1 MVTITAIPG
10 NLVRFAKAHK
20 TSLALAAAS
29 IAVATVSVV
38 RASKEESTDAPIV
51 TVDTDN

>member
-10 NLVRFAKAHK
+10 NVVRFAKVHK
-20 TSLALAAAS
+20 TSLALAAAF
-29 IAVATVSVV
+29 ITGATVGVV
-38 RASKEESTDAPIV
+38 RAFNEESTDAPIV

>member
-1 MVTITAIPG
+1 MVTITAITD
-10 NLVRFAKAHK
+10 NVVRFAKVHK

-38 RASKEESTDAPIV
+38 RASNEESTDEPIV

>member
-10 NLVRFAKAHK
+10 NVVRFAKVHK

-38 RASKEESTDAPIV
+38 RASNEESTDV